1 MQSKILKIS
10 QQYYDDTNLEHRKK
24 HGQYFTPV
32 DIKSEALSLIE
43 FSDGDSILENSC
55 GTGEFIHSILEIN
68 ENVNIDAFD
77 IDEQLVNIVSENFNV
92 NAQCQDFLLLSETK
106 MYDKVIGNPPYFQM
120 KKADAVEA
128 GYKNYLDVCAG
139 KPNIYAMF
147 IKASIDALKVGGELV
162 YVVPTSMNNGN
173 DFRLLR
179 DYIIEKTNI
188 KNIKLFNDDC
198 FDSAQQNV
206 MILHLEKLAPEDSND
221 GNYVFTKSGITIFS
235 TDTDF
240 LHSKFESGSTLEELG
255 FDVMTGNLVWNQNK
269 PLMSRDNNDLKLV
282 WACNL
287 VDNQIILDVPKLNAV
302 QGPDEKRAAKH
313 EKGQYVKKET
323 TIKQTNDDG
332 AIIDVEVALNSKPLT
347 GKCIVVN
354 RVTGASTNAKIR
366 AAIIDF
372 GEEEYFVENH
382 LNYII
387 RKQSCK
393 HKLEDLLIELVKPEV
408 TNFVKKITGNT
419 QISKKELL
427 KLIPIK
433 LDKKD

>member
-43 FSDGDSILENSC
+43 ISDGDSILENSC

-77 IDEQLVNIVSENFNV
+77 IDQKLVDIVSENFDV
-92 NAQCQDFLLLSETK
+92 NAQCQDFLLLSKTK
-106 MYDKVIGNPPYFQM
+106 MYDKAIGNPPYFQM

-128 GYKNYLDVCAG
+128 GYENYLDVCAG

-179 DYIIEKTNI
+179 EYIIEKTNI

-206 MILHLEKLAPEDSND
+206 MILHLEKLAPEASND

-240 LHSKFESGSTLEELG
+240 LYNKFENGYTLEELG

-287 VDNQIILDVPKLNAV
+287 VDNQITLDVPKLNAV
-302 QGPDEKRAAKH
+302 QCPDEKRATKH
-313 EKGQYVKKET
+313 EKGQYVKKKIVTQNTGVE
-323 TIKQTNDDG
+323 IK
-332 AIIDVEVALNSKPLT
+332 INSKPLT

-354 RVTGASTNAKIR
+354 RVTGASANAKIR
-366 AAIIDF
+366 AAIVDF

-393 HKLEDLLIELVKPEV
+393 YKLEDLLTELIKPEV

-433 LDKKD
+433 LDKID

>member
-10 QQYYDDTNLEHRKK
+10 QQYYDNTNLEYRKK
-24 HGQYFTPV
+24 HGQYFTPI

-43 FSDGDSILENSC
+43 ISDGDSILENSC

-77 IDEQLVNIVSENFNV
+77 IDQRLIDIVSENFNV
-92 NAQCQDFLLLSETK
+92 NAQCQDFLLLDETK
-106 MYDKVIGNPPYFQM
+106 MYDKIIGNPPYFQM
-120 KKADAVEA
+120 KKEDAIKD
-128 GYKNYLDVCAG
+128 GYKKYLDVCAG

-179 DYIIEKTNI
+179 KYIIEKTNI

-206 MILHLEKLAPEDSND
+206 MILHLEKLAPEASND
-221 GNYVFTKSGITIFS
+221 GNYVFTKSDITIFS

-240 LHSKFESGSTLEELG
+240 LHSKFESGHTLEELG
-255 FDVMTGNLVWNQNK
+255 FDVFTGNLVWNQNK
-269 PLMSRDNNDLKLV
+269 PLMSCDNSDLKLV

-287 VDNQIILDVPKLNAV
+287 IDNQITLDIPKLNTD
-302 QGPDEKRAAKH
+302 QSLDEKRATKN
-313 EKGQYVKKET
+313 EKGQYVKKKAIT
-323 TIKQTNDDG
+323 KQMDDNG
-332 AIIDVEVALNSKPLT
+332 VMIDVEAVLNCKPLT

-354 RVTGASTNAKIR
+354 RITGASASAKIR
-366 AAIIDF
+366 AAIVDF

-387 RKQSCK
+387 QKKSCK
-393 HKLEDLLIELVKPEV
+393 HKLEDLLAELIKPEV

-419 QISKKELL
+419 QISKNELL

-433 LDKKD
+433 LDNH

>member
-1 MQSKILKIS
+1 MFLTIL
-10 QQYYDDTNLEHRKK
+10 
-24 HGQYFTPV
+24 
-32 DIKSEALSLIE
+32 
-43 FSDGDSILENSC
+43 
-55 GTGEFIHSILEIN
+55 
-68 ENVNIDAFD
+68 
-77 IDEQLVNIVSENFNV
+77 NV
-92 NAQCQDFLLLSETK
+92 NAQCKDFLLLSETK
-106 MYDKVIGNPPYFQM
+106 TYDKIIGNPPYFQM
-120 KKADAVEA
+120 KKADAIEA
-128 GYKNYLDVCAG
+128 GYENYLDVCAG

-179 DYIIEKTNI
+179 EYIIEKTNI

-206 MILHLEKLAPEDSND
+206 MILHLEKLAPETVND

-240 LHSKFESGSTLEELG
+240 LYSKFESGHTLEELG

-287 VDNQIILDVPKLNAV
+287 VDNQITLDVPKLNAV
-302 QGPDEKRAAKH
+302 QGPDEKRATKH
-313 EKGQYVKKET
+313 EKGQYVKKKIVTQNNGAE
-323 TIKQTNDDG
+323 IK
-332 AIIDVEVALNSKPLT
+332 INSKPLT

-354 RVTGASTNAKIR
+354 RVTGASANAIIR
-366 AAIIDF
+366 AAIVDF

-393 HKLEDLLIELVKPEV
+393 YKLEDLLAELIKPEV

-427 KLIPIK
+427 KLIPTK
-433 LDKKD
+433 LDKID